1 MVRAFFSVLV
11 HLIANALGLILA
23 AWILDDMTLSASG
36 FLLALLIFTII
47 EIVIQPLIV
56 QMSMRHARA
65 LAGSSALLASFVA
78 LIITA
83 WVSDGLQIS
92 GGTTWLLATVIIWA
106 ASLLL
111 GILLPLVVFKR
122 WMASR
127 PAR

>member
-23 AWILDDMTLSASG
+23 AWILDDMTLNASG

-78 LIITA
+78 LVITA

-92 GGTTWLLATVIIWA
+92 GSTTWLLATVIIWA

-122 WMASR
+122 WMAER
-127 PAR
+127 PGR

>member
-23 AWILDDMTLSASG
+23 AWILDDMTLNASG
-36 FLLALLIFTII
+36 FLLALLTFTII

-78 LIITA
+78 LVITA

-92 GGTTWLLATVIIWA
+92 GSTTWLLATVIIWA

-122 WMASR
+122 WMAER
-127 PAR
+127 PGR

>member
-23 AWILDDMTLSASG
+23 AWILDDMTLNASG
-36 FLLALLIFTII
+36 FVVGLLIFTGI
-47 EIVIQPLIV
+47 EIVIQPLII

-78 LIITA
+78 LVITA

-111 GILLPLVVFKR
+111 GILLPVVVFKR
-122 WMASR
+122 WMAER
-127 PAR
+127 PGR

>member
-23 AWILDDMTLSASG
+23 AWILDDMTLNASG
-36 FLLALLIFTII
+36 FLVALLIFTGI
-47 EIVIQPLIV
+47 EIVIQPLII

-65 LAGSSALLASFVA
+65 LAGSSALVASFVA
-78 LIITA
+78 LVITA

-122 WMASR
+122 WMAER
-127 PAR
+127 PGR

>member
-23 AWILDDMTLSASG
+23 AWILDDMTLNASG
-36 FLLALLIFTII
+36 FLVALLIFTGI

-78 LIITA
+78 LVITA

-122 WMASR
+122 WMAER
-127 PAR
+127 PGR

>member
-11 HLIANALGLILA
+11 HLIANALWLILA

-36 FLLALLIFTII
+36 FLLALLIFTMI
-47 EIVIQPLIV
+47 EIVIQPLII

-78 LIITA
+78 LVITA

-92 GGTTWLLATVIIWA
+92 GSTTWLLATVIIWA

-122 WMASR
+122 WMAER
-127 PAR
+127 PGR

>member
-23 AWILDDMTLSASG
+23 AWILDDVTLSASG
-36 FLLALLIFTII
+36 FVIALLIFTGI
-47 EIVIQPLIV
+47 EIIVQPLIV

-78 LIITA
+78 LVITA
-83 WVSDGLQIS
+83 WLSDGLQID
-92 GGTTWLLATVIIWA
+92 GVTAWVLATVIIWA
-106 ASLLL
+106 ASLLA
-111 GILLPLVVFKR
+111 GVLLPALVFKR
-122 WMASR
+122 WMAER

>member
-36 FLLALLIFTII
+36 FLLALLIFTMI
-47 EIVIQPLIV
+47 EIVIQPLII

-78 LIITA
+78 LVITA

-122 WMASR
+122 WMAER
-127 PAR
+127 PGR

>member
-23 AWILDDMTLSASG
+23 AWILDDMTLNASG

-78 LIITA
+78 LVITA

-92 GGTTWLLATVIIWA
+92 GSTTWLLATVIIWA

-111 GILLPLVVFKR
+111 GILLPLLVFKR
-122 WMASR
+122 WMAER
-127 PAR
+127 PGR

>member
-23 AWILDDMTLSASG
+23 AWILDDMTLNASG

-122 WMASR
+122 WMAER
-127 PAR
+127 PGR